1 MNLAGKRVW
10 QQEFIPDW
18 EVDSR
23 LHPPAEPA
31 GEGMMWRYDSR
42 EQEWSQDRIGDW
54 YADSAN
60 HPPTEYAGDGLMWDF
75 VAGHGDPGEWQQVEI
90 PDWHVLDQ
98 FKRLAIVKGRFT
110 GF

>member
-1 MNLAGKRVW
+1 
-10 QQEFIPDW
+10 
-18 EVDSR
+18 
-23 LHPPAEPA
+23 
-31 GEGMMWRYDSR
+31 MMWRYDSR